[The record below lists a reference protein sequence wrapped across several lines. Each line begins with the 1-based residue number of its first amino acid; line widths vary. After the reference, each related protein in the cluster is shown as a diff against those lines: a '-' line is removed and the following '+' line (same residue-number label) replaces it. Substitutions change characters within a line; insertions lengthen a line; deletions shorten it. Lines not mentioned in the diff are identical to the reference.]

1 MGSKKVQLDSEFKYR
16 QKIIFFMKLGS
27 RTVARKHTNYASDIQ
42 ALQLEAKNV
51 SDELDV
57 LDQLP
62 SRSSELQ
69 TELFKN
75 YIN

>member
-1 MGSKKVQLDSEFKYR
+1 
-16 QKIIFFMKLGS
+16 MKLGS

-51 SDELDV
+51 RDELDV

>member
-1 MGSKKVQLDSEFKYR
+1 
-16 QKIIFFMKLGS
+16 MKLGS
-27 RTVARKHTNYASDIQ
+27 RTVARKHTNYASGIQ
-42 ALQLEAKNV
+42 ALQLEAYNV

-69 TELFKN
+69 TELVKS